1 MVFQGPHAYVSPDWY
16 AGRGLVPTW
25 NYVAVHAYGVP
36 RLLTEEAE
44 ATAALAALSAT
55 MEAGLAPKP
64 PWTMEQLSDSARRAL
79 VRGIVAFEIELAR
92 LEGKQKLNQNRSAE
106 DRAGV
111 VAALRTLGDADARAV
126 ASAMVE
132 CERDCATP

>member
-1 MVFQGPHAYVSPDWY
+1 M
-16 AGRGLVPTW
+16 
-25 NYVAVHAYGVP
+25 HAYGVP

-55 MEAGLAPKP
+55 MEAGLVPKP

-111 VAALRTLGDADARAV
+111 IAALRTLGDADARAV
-126 ASAMVE
+126 ASAMVV
-132 CERDCATP
+132 CERDSAMP